1 MPEVTLTHAYGNRVL
16 YISILMSLV
25 FFLIIINLVRKRQ
38 LTERFALVWLFIPIP
53 LILFSSNRSLLE
65 WLASVVGIYYAP
77 AIMIPVLFG
86 LMIMISLYFSIK
98 ASKSELYIKN
108 LTQEVALLRHELEQ
122 LKTNNPE

>member
-122 LKTNNPE
+122 LKSNHQE